1 MLREPHRKYCPM
13 APIDLPDR
21 RWPGRTISPAPIW
34 LSTDLRDGNQSLFEP
49 MSVERKLRL
58 FKMLCDIGFKEIE
71 VGFPS
76 ASQTE
81 FDFLRTLIDRNLI
94 PDDVTIGV
102 LTQAREDLI
111 PRTIDAVVGARRV
124 IVHIYNATSKLF
136 REVVFGLE
144 PEAVIRMAV
153 NAVRQVR
160 TLVEAH
166 PQTEWVL
173 QYSPENFTDTEL
185 PFAKQIC
192 DAVTVEWAAT
202 PTRKV
207 IINLPATVELSA
219 PNILADQVEWMHRN
233 LERRDS
239 IVLSIHPH
247 NDRGSAVAAAELAQL
262 AGADRVEGCLFGN
275 GERTGTVDIVTL
287 ALNLYTQGIH
297 PGLDFSNINDVART
311 VEYCNQLPIHP
322 RHPYVGDLVF
332 TAFSGSH
339 QDGIK
344 KGMAA
349 QSNDGPWRVPY
360 LPIDP
365 KDLGRTYDS
374 IIRIN
379 SQSGKGGVAYLL
391 EHDHGLVLPRRL
403 QVEFSGAVQRHTDT
417 SGAEVSSEALWQL
430 FESEYLQ
437 VSQPLRVVEHHL
449 DDNGALQIVR
459 LTACV
464 DGHIVELT
472 GEGNGP
478 LDALM
483 QAMDLPIGLQSYE
496 ERAIGS
502 GAAARA
508 VAYIELT
515 SPVIGGNRFGV
526 AIHAN
531 IITASIMAMFCGFN
545 RVLAAMTDVERERAL
560 KNLVPRSENTVH
572 TPRPLRVARR

>member
-1 MLREPHRKYCPM
+1 MLSDPSQKYPPF
-13 APIDLPDR
+13 APVALAAR
-21 RWPGRTISPAPIW
+21 RWPDQTLRKAPIW

-49 MSVERKLRL
+49 MSIERKLRC

-76 ASQTE
+76 ASQIE
-81 FDFLRTLIDRNLI
+81 FDFLRTLIEGGHI
-94 PDDVTIGV
+94 PEDVTIGV
-102 LTQAREDLI
+102 LTPAREDLI
-111 PRTIDAVVGARRV
+111 PRTIDAVSGVRRA
-124 IVHIYNATSKLF
+124 IVHVYNATSKLF
-136 REVVFGLE
+136 RDVVFGLT
-144 PEAVIRMAV
+144 PSAVIDMAV
-153 NAVRQVR
+153 RSVRQVR
-160 TLVEAH
+160 SLVEAQ
-166 PQTEWVL
+166 PQTHWVL
-173 QYSPENFTDTEL
+173 EYSPETFSDTEL
-185 PFAKQIC
+185 PFAKEIC
-192 DAVTVEWAAT
+192 DAVVMAWDAT
-202 PTRKV
+202 PENKV
-207 IINLPATVELSA
+207 ILNLPATVERSS
-219 PNILADQVEWMHRN
+219 PNILADQIEWMHCN
-233 LERRDS
+233 LARRDS
-239 IVLSIHPH
+239 VVLSVHPH
-247 NDRGSAVAAAELAQL
+247 NDRGTAVAAAELAML
-262 AGADRVEGCLFGN
+262 AGAERIEGCLFGN
-275 GERTGTVDIVTL
+275 GERTGNVDIVTL

-349 QSNDGPWRVPY
+349 QRPDAPWKVPY

-391 EHDHGLVLPRRL
+391 EQDQGLVLPRRL

-417 SGAEVSSEALWQL
+417 LGTEVTSEQLWDL
-430 FESEYLQ
+430 FRAEYLELA
-437 VSQPLRVVEHHL
+437 QPICVLEHHL
-449 DDNGALQIVR
+449 VERGARQGVRLKLQLDEQIVH
-459 LTACV
+459 L
-464 DGHIVELT
+464 E

-478 LDALM
+478 LDA
-483 QAMDLPIGLQSYE
+483 AMAATGLPFALHSYE

-515 SPVIGGNRFGV
+515 TPSLPGSRFGV
-526 AIHAN
+526 AIHPN
-531 IITASIMAMFCGFN
+531 IITASIAAMFCAAN
-545 RVLAAMTDVERERAL
+545 RVLAAMDESSRRRLLLQTCQLHQVQR
-560 KNLVPRSENTVH
+560 PR
-572 TPRPLRVARR
+572 LRSA